1 MGPLVAQRLGWKF
14 VDVDDVIETETGT
27 SIASLFATEG
37 EVAFRD
43 REHATIARLTADDE
57 MVMALGGGAIERPET
72 RNLILTASDT
82 LLVHLHVELATTLA
96 RCQGTEHT
104 RPVLA
109 DQANLRERYQRR
121 LPLYRSAHASVAVDT
136 LTPEQV
142 ADAILRKA
150 GF

>member
-27 SIASLFATEG
+27 KIASLFATEG

-72 RNLILTASDT
+72 RNLLLAASDT
-82 LLVHLHVELATTLA
+82 LLVHLEVKLATTLA
-96 RCQGTEHT
+96 RWVQGD
-104 RPVLA
+104 RNIPVQCWPTKRIFKSGISA
-109 DQANLRERYQRR
+109 DFHSIGV
-121 LPLYRSAHASVAVDT
+121 P
-136 LTPEQV
+136 TPPSQWTP
-142 ADAILRKA
+142 
-150 GF
+150 